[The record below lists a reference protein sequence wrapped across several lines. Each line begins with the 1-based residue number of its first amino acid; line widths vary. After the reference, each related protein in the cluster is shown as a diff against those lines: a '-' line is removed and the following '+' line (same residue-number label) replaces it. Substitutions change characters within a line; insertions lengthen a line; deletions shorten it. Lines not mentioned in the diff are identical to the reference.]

1 MFSVYAD
8 LRNNWETGNYD
19 SSIHQAWRETAAP
32 SKKSKVCT
40 NLLESKIL
48 FQGIS
53 FLAGVISK
61 VGGSPVCDT

>member
-1 MFSVYAD
+1 MPTS
-8 LRNNWETGNYD
+8 EITGKLGTIIAA
-19 SSIHQAWRETAAP
+19 STRETAAP

-61 VGGSPVCDT
+61 VGGSPVSDT